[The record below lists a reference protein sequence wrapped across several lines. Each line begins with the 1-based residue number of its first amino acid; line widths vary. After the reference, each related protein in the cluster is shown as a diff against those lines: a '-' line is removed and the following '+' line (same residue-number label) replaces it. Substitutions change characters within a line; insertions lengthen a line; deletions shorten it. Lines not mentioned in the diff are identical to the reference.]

1 MIFAFMQ
8 GPSSHDAM
16 IQSIVTV
23 AAATILIDD
32 VVIPQGLFETAVI
45 LHG

>member
-1 MIFAFMQ
+1 ML
-8 GPSSHDAM
+8 
-16 IQSIVTV
+16 QSVVTV
-23 AAATILIDD
+23 ATATVVMND